1 MNYFRFKDKL
11 MMPLMAITLLF
22 CSCSKEE
29 LVMENG
35 HGEKNGYRFVDLG
48 LPSGTLWADFNI
60 GTSSVE
66 ESGEYFA
73 WGETLEKEAYDWYT
87 YKWCQKS
94 YNTLTKYCTSNE
106 YGTKDDKKILETADD
121 VATVKM
127 GKPWSMP
134 TKEDFQ
140 KLINECAWYWM
151 NLNGVDGYMVA
162 GSNDNFIFL
171 PAAGC
176 HISTDS
182 IGKGSHGYYWTKSLD
197 EDDPYDAHYLSFT
210 PAGHLGS
217 NTYHIDASYDRVH
230 GFPVRAVIHQ

>member
-106 YGTKDDKKILETADD
+106 YGTKDDKKNTRNRRRRRHR
-121 VATVKM
+121 K
-127 GKPWSMP
+127 
-134 TKEDFQ
+134 
-140 KLINECAWYWM
+140 
-151 NLNGVDGYMVA
+151 NGQAMVNA
-162 GSNDNFIFL
+162 NKRRFSGT
-171 PAAGC
+171 
-176 HISTDS
+176 H
-182 IGKGSHGYYWTKSLD
+182 K
-197 EDDPYDAHYLSFT
+197 
-210 PAGHLGS
+210 
-217 NTYHIDASYDRVH
+217 
-230 GFPVRAVIHQ
+230 